1 MSEPPAHGQPS
12 GARLGS
18 HGPFFFSFP
27 IIHGSAFAAMLGACS
42 PVNDA
47 RSAWQ
52 PVRDSSSVA
61 EEWLRLH
68 PGHGRNGLWGIVNG
82 GSSRKGVCL
91 LVPQLWRRNSRCLA
105 RSTVGSTQCGIF
117 LMRSCAFGASRRRR
131 AAAASSP
138 GERLH
143 LGTQVCAES
152 SLARFLCLESARAL
166 LTFDVTCARTCSHC
180 RLPLGSAP
188 QRLAMSPALRQS
200 RITSGL
206 TSLNMQVRKRG
217 VCMRACDCRRA
228 LIVHAPRQLL
238 CASATPSAC
247 SRARPFPWL
256 LLPFAFTLGYPSQTP
271 NPQP

>member
-1 MSEPPAHGQPS
+1 MCKPQALPQHSARHSAASRARPTVGS
-12 GARLGS
+12 RLGS

-47 RSAWQ
+47 WSTWQ

-91 LVPQLWRRNSRCLA
+91 LVPQLWMRNSRCLA

-152 SLARFLCLESARAL
+152 SLARFLCQMMPSSFPEVARAA
-166 LTFDVTCARTCSHC
+166 TQPMGARDVPTGQTAR
-180 RLPLGSAP
+180 
-188 QRLAMSPALRQS
+188 
-200 RITSGL
+200 
-206 TSLNMQVRKRG
+206 
-217 VCMRACDCRRA
+217 RRA
-228 LIVHAPRQLL
+228 PR
-238 CASATPSAC
+238 SRVSVTPGAVCGVPAC
-247 SRARPFPWL
+247 P
-256 LLPFAFTLGYPSQTP
+256 
-271 NPQP
+271 

>member
-1 MSEPPAHGQPS
+1 MAPPAP
-12 GARLGS
+12 GAR
-18 HGPFFFSFP
+18 
-27 IIHGSAFAAMLGACS
+27 
-42 PVNDA
+42 
-47 RSAWQ
+47 
-52 PVRDSSSVA
+52 
-61 EEWLRLH
+61 EKRLV
-68 PGHGRNGLWGIVNG
+68 GYRKWGQLAQ
-82 GSSRKGVCL
+82 GVCL
-91 LVPQLWRRNSRCLA
+91 LVPQLWMRNSRCLA

-256 LLPFAFTLGYPSQTP
+256 LLFLSPSLLDIPPKPQILNPNPKTPHSKPQTP
-271 NPQP
+271 NPQPKTLNPTH